1 MSSNAG
7 PARAK
12 GAIDRITRDQQKLV
26 REHHELA
33 ASNEDGP
40 DRTSESWLDAKFH
53 QDFADYIAKYDPQ
66 SVELSLSEVTKSLLT
81 ALEKRQRR
89 DWLRWRRFLL

>member
-12 GAIDRITRDQQKLV
+12 SAIDRITRDQQKLV

-53 QDFADYIAKYDPQ
+53 QDFADYIAKYDPKT
-66 SVELSLSEVTKSLLT
+66 VELSLAEVAKGMMN
-81 ALEKRQRR
+81 ALEKRQRY
-89 DWLRWRRFLL
+89 DWLRWRRFLM

>member
-26 REHHELA
+26 REHLELA
-33 ASNEDGP
+33 ASKEDGP
-40 DRTSESWLDAKFH
+40 NRTSESWLDAKFH

-66 SVELSLSEVTKSLLT
+66 GVELSLSEIAKSLVT
-81 ALEKRQRR
+81 TLEKRQRR